1 MDRGVRDARVDG
13 HDASSG
19 RAARWIHDA
28 PRSTG
33 ATSSASEL
41 PNPRRRCDTGL
52 VGSSEYVGY
61 CSFTKAIEHLGDRWI
76 LLIVRELGVFGPL
89 GFNELAT
96 ALPGRISR
104 SVLAERLRRLE
115 VLGLVS
121 RVDGRGAHAPYQ
133 LTAVGGGLMPT
144 ILSLRGWADT
154 WIPDDPEMVER
165 EPAIVLDWLAQRVAR
180 DHVPTRPVVAE
191 FRLRHQPDRRYWLVM
206 QRGIEP
212 YGCLMDPFLD
222 PSRYVYLES
231 AMSTLLA
238 LARGRL
244 TWSAAFEDGSLTAAG
259 DPGLVR
265 GAAAWFQRSPE
276 HSDAATAH

>member
-1 MDRGVRDARVDG
+1 M
-13 HDASSG
+13 
-19 RAARWIHDA
+19 
-28 PRSTG
+28 
-33 ATSSASEL
+33 
-41 PNPRRRCDTGL
+41 
-52 VGSSEYVGY
+52 GSSEYVGY
-61 CSFTKAIEHLGDRWI
+61 CSFTKAIEHLGERWI

-115 VLGLVS
+115 ILGLVS
-121 RVDGRGAHAPYQ
+121 RVEGRGAHAPYH
-133 LTAVGGGLMPT
+133 LTAVGSGLMPT

-165 EPAIVLDWLAQRVAR
+165 EPAIVLLWLAQRVAR
-180 DHVPTRPVVAE
+180 EHVPTRPVVAE
-191 FRLRHQPDRRYWLVM
+191 FRLHHRPDRRYWLVM
-206 QRGIEP
+206 QRDIEP
-212 YGCLMDPFLD
+212 YGCLTDPFLD
-222 PSRYVYLES
+222 PSRYVYVES

-244 TWSAAFEDGSLTAAG
+244 TWSAAFRDGSLTAAG
-259 DPGLVR
+259 DPDLVS
-265 GAAAWFQRSPE
+265 GAAEWFQRSRE